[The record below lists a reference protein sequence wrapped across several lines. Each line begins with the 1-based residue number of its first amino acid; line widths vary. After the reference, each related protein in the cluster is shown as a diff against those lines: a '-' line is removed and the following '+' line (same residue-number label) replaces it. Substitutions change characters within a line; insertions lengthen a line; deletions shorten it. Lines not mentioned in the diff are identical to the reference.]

1 MNIPSEKLGEYKY
14 NVPKD
19 PETKIISDDSNVQV
33 IEIKKKKKLFYGHE
47 NLDAKAGEE
56 DDEPI
61 IPREVVK
68 TGDSD
73 VVIQNFD
80 VDYDEDEPEL
90 KLMGG
95 IRGIRAL
102 KV

>member
-1 MNIPSEKLGEYKY
+1 M
-14 NVPKD
+14 PKD
-19 PETKIISDDSNVQV
+19 PETKIISDDSNVEV
-33 IEIKKKKKLFYGHE
+33 IEIKKKKKLFYGHG
-47 NLDAKAGEE
+47 NLDKESENEE
-56 DDEPI
+56 EEV

-68 TGDSD
+68 TGDAD

-80 VDYDEDEPEL
+80 VDYEEDEPDL